1 MLTDQQKQ
9 DMQEGLERVTLEKER
24 ELAERGLSQDSI
36 NAYIEEFQ
44 DQFRVGFV
52 IGSIE
57 SICGLVGRKG
67 WIT

>member
-36 NAYIEEFQ
+36 NAK
-44 DQFRVGFV
+44 
-52 IGSIE
+52 E
-57 SICGLVGRKG
+57 S
-67 WIT
+67 